1 MSTMNGL
8 AIIEC
13 SEAGTTAAMIEQET
27 LEFYRQ
33 NARAKKHRAE
43 VARKERHE
51 KAAAARKEMQAE
63 VDRLKAMEAEAQ
75 CKAYNKATVKT
86 LLICIAVAAFA
97 VCGCAFDLIHPGLAL
112 PIALASLLI
121 GSERL
126 GEWRGKHRNKEGR

>member
-13 SEAGTTAAMIEQET
+13 SEAGTTAAMIEKET

-43 VARKERHE
+43 VARKEKQEAADRRKVTE
-51 KAAAARKEMQAE
+51 VKAQH
-63 VDRLKAMEAEAQ
+63 
-75 CKAYNKATVKT
+75 KAYNKATVKA

-97 VCGCAFDLIHPGLAL
+97 VCGCAFNLIHPGLAL

>member
-8 AIIEC
+8 TIIEC
-13 SEAGTTAAMIEQET
+13 SETGTTAAMIEQET
-27 LEFYRQ
+27 LDFYRQ

-43 VARKERHE
+43 VARKEKQEAADRR
-51 KAAAARKEMQAE
+51 KATEA
-63 VDRLKAMEAEAQ
+63 KAQ
-75 CKAYNKATVKT
+75 HKAYNRATVKT
-86 LLICIAVAAFA
+86 LLLCFAVAAFA

>member
-8 AIIEC
+8 AIVER
-13 SEAGTTAAMIEQET
+13 SEAGTTAALIEQET

-33 NARAKKHRAE
+33 NARANKHRAE
-43 VARKERHE
+43 
-51 KAAAARKEMQAE
+51 AARKEKQEAA
-63 VDRLKAMEAEAQ
+63 DRRKATEAKAQ
-75 CKAYNKATVKT
+75 HKAYNRATVKA

-97 VCGCAFDLIHPGLAL
+97 VCGCAFDLIHPILAL
-112 PIALASLLI
+112 PIALGSLLL